1 MKKILLFFA
10 LIFCCTVGVSATT
23 QQYHLDPN
31 GLTPSLAK
39 FATPKSERS
48 SIEIFNISMRNALS
62 EILNSELTNNI
73 ISGNT
78 MVISGKK
85 EQEKQRGRLIIYEAK
100 HRLDEIMESKESLT
114 AGESEKVVAK
124 IPEYG
129 IPLVEGG
136 IKISL
141 VWCVGGGPIGALITA
156 GVLFVG
162 YEYENKTVKN
172 IYSYVQATDDVELQK
187 YHGNNFSVLGIPNR
201 IAYVFYLIGNSFVL
215 WWLLLLPLCVY
226 KFVRKKRNR

>member
-1 MKKILLFFA
+1 MKKILLFLA
-10 LIFCCTVGVSATT
+10 LIFCCTVGVSATN

-39 FATPKSERS
+39 LATPKSERS
-48 SIEIFNISMRNALS
+48 GIEIFNVSMRNNFS

-78 MVISGKK
+78 MVISGKE

-100 HRLDEIMESKESLT
+100 QRLDEIMGDKEQLT
-114 AGESEKVVAK
+114 TDESERIVAK
-124 IPEYG
+124 IPKYG

-136 IKISL
+136 IKMSL
-141 VWCVGGGPIGALITA
+141 VWYVGGGPIGALITA

-162 YEYENKTVKN
+162 HEYETKIVNN
-172 IYSYVQATDDVELQK
+172 IYSYVQATGDVKLQN
-187 YHGNNFSVLGIPNR
+187 YHGNNFSILGIPNR
-201 IAYVFYLIGNSFVL
+201 VAYVFYLIGDSSVL
-215 WWLLLLPLCVY
+215 WWLLLLPLVIY

>member
-1 MKKILLFFA
+1 MKKVLLFLV
-10 LIFCCTVGVSATT
+10 LIFCCTAGISETT
-23 QQYHLDPN
+23 QQYSLDPN
-31 GLTPSLAK
+31 GLTPSLVK
-39 FATPKSERS
+39 LATPKSERS
-48 SIEIFNISMRNALS
+48 SIEIFNVSMRNNFS

-100 HRLDEIMESKESLT
+100 HRLDEFMGDKEQLT
-114 AGESEKVVAK
+114 TDEAEKIVAK
-124 IPEYG
+124 IPKYG

-136 IKISL
+136 IKMSL
-141 VWCVGGGPIGALITA
+141 VWYVGGGPIGALITA

-162 YEYENKTVKN
+162 HEYETKIVNN
-172 IYSYVQATDDVELQK
+172 IYGYVQATGDVKLQN
-187 YHGNNFSVLGIPNR
+187 YHGNNFSILGIPNR
-201 IAYVFYLIGNSFVL
+201 VAYVFYLIGDSSVL
-215 WWLLLLPLCVY
+215 WWLLLLPLAIY